1 MGLTDIIATVL
12 QALGIIALSIGAA
25 FIYPSAG
32 VITFGIGLLAFG
44 LALER
49 GQGSE
54 D

>member
-1 MGLTDIIATVL
+1 M
-12 QALGIIALSIGAA
+12 QRRALLAAPPAAALAA
-25 FIYPSAG
+25 ASLIC
-32 VITFGIGLLAFG
+32 IGLLAFG